1 MAYFPSR
8 RMFFGMDPFGS
19 LEHSIGDH
27 TENGMAWLLLERNR
41 SVVFEDEHPSYSVAI
56 SCALEL
62 SFEL

>member
-1 MAYFPSR
+1 
-8 RMFFGMDPFGS
+8 MDPFGS